1 MKVPT
6 REDHCAMASVSK
18 YGAGMLKNEPNNWL
32 GLVLILGL
40 ILVFALVIH
49 WAGGVPK

>member
-1 MKVPT
+1 MEPRDST
-6 REDHCAMASVSK
+6 
-18 YGAGMLKNEPNNWL
+18 GMNLKDEPNNWL

-49 WAGGVPK
+49 WAGLPKSPG